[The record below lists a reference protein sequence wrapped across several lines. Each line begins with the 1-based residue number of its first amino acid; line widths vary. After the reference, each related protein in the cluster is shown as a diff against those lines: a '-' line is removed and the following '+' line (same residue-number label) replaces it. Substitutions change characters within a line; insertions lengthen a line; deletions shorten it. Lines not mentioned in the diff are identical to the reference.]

1 MFFSAALRESRVR
14 LCVDR
19 STPLGAPPSL
29 IHRAMDFLLG
39 SCGRCLG
46 LSVIRQVCA
55 CLRPSVNRK
64 SWAMA
69 VRAGKKG
76 DRAMD
81 WTGRHWGRT
90 VTHSTR
96 YPVLRCGHLIQRP
109 QLKHSPH
116 RFKPMQRT
124 TGMHSEFG
132 TVLDWRT
139 DAAQRHRKCGSYLGL
154 TCCHVP

>member
-1 MFFSAALRESRVR
+1 LFFSAALRESRVR

-46 LSVIRQVCA
+46 LSVIGQVCA

-69 VRAGKKG
+69 VRAAKKRRPG
-76 DRAMD
+76 NGLD
-81 WTGRHWGRT
+81 WAPTGRT
-90 VTHSTR
+90 VSHSTR
-96 YPVLRCGHLIQRP
+96 SPVLRCGHLIQRS

-124 TGMHSEFG
+124 TGMHSESG
-132 TVLDWRT
+132 TVLDWGT
-139 DAAQRHRKCGSYLGL
+139 DAAQRHRFR
-154 TCCHVP
+154 